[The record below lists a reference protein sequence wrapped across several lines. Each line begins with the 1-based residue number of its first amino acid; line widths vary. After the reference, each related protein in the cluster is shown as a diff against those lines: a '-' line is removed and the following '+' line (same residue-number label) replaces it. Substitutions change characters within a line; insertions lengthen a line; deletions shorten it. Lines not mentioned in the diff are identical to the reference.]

1 MKTKRLKITTMDEI
15 MNHKVQRLFTYNKD
29 MGAVEDNDGRGY
41 FVCSDDGFIRTLHHL
56 AGRKDE
62 WEPLYD
68 LLSQYLE
75 QADIKVSV

>member
-1 MKTKRLKITTMDEI
+1 
-15 MNHKVQRLFTYNKD
+15 MNHKVQRLFTYNND
-29 MGAVEDNDGRGY
+29 MGAVEDHDGRGY